1 MSAFCSMLLFK
12 TSLFSTF
19 WVIFPIWQKQLKI
32 ALGQGWKTYI
42 FRFYALCQVEVT
54 AYCIIVVNGST
65 KKLFSIDCV
74 IVLSSLYRSNFNICV
89 AVANTAFSP
98 LGGPMCP
105 HKKKKKFFLP
115 LANPH
120 GIFAAGGTFVSTQE
134 KKNFFLPLAHGIFA
148 TGRAFMPTQEKKNFF
163 CRLSPRHFRRWGSLS
178 ALTRKKTF
186 AAGRTL
192 VLTQE

>member
-98 LGGPMCP
+98 LEGPMCP
-105 HKKKKKFFLP
+105 HKKKK
-115 LANPH
+115 
-120 GIFAAGGTFVSTQE
+120 
-134 KKNFFLPLAHGIFA
+134 
-148 TGRAFMPTQEKKNFF
+148 NFF
-163 CRLSPRHFRRWGSLS
+163 CRLQIPTAFSPLGGPLCPHKKKKIFFCHLPTAFSPLGGLS
-178 ALTRKKTF
+178 CPHKKKKIFF
-186 AAGRTL
+186 AAYLHGIFVDGGVL
-192 VLTQE
+192 VLSQEKKLLPLGEP